1 MKPPVETVR
10 VSQRGKEILIR
21 LKRKTGI
28 EHWNVLCRWAL
39 MHSLANPTRPPKPPP
54 DEESNVEMK
63 WQTFGGAHSDLCT
76 LLLRA
81 CALRDFGAT
90 GNTDLGEYLKAHL
103 ERGLTAIQNRRDL
116 ADFIALPTDPRFKS

>member
-39 MHSLANPTRPPKPPP
+39 MNSLANPTRPPQPPP
-54 DEESNVEMK
+54 NEESNVEMK
-63 WQTFGGAHSDLCT
+63 WQTFGGVQSDLCA
-76 LLLRA
+76 LLVRA
-81 CALRDFGAT
+81 RALRDHGAT
-90 GNTDLGEYLKAHL
+90 SNIDLGEYFKAHL
-103 ERGLTAIQNRRDL
+103 ERGLAAIQNRRDL
-116 ADFIALPTDPRFKS
+116 ADFISLSADASIK